1 MFFQRR
7 LRGINFIS
15 QDRLKI
21 NYRSRINENLKVEE
35 ELYTEG
41 ANEIL
46 YIRAKLGYHVT
57 KSRDHAVLDYIRS
70 RIRFWFYLDKK
81 NYKHSAVSW

>member
-15 QDRLKI
+15 QDRFKT

-35 ELYTEG
+35 ELYTAG

-81 NYKHSAVSW
+81 KLKTFNC